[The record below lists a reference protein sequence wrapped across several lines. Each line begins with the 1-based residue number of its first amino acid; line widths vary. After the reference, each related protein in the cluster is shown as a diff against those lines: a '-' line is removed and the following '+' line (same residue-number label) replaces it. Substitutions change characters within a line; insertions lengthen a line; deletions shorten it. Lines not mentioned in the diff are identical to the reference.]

1 MTASLIGFAVM
12 VLMMA
17 AGIPI
22 AVCMGAVGVVGFGL
36 LVGWAPALAMTGQ
49 IVVDN
54 MLNYS
59 FSLLPLFILMGNLI
73 AQSRLSQDLYSAA
86 YAFLG
91 HYRGGLAHA
100 TILACGGFSA
110 VSGSSMATAATMG
123 KVALPQMRRYG
134 YADGLAV
141 ASVAAGGTLG
151 ILIPPSVI
159 LIIYGFLTN
168 TDIAQLFMAGVLPG
182 LLGILLYSMA
192 VTYVTLVNPKAGP
205 RGERTAWP
213 QRLRA
218 LVNVWAIVVLFVLI
232 LGGIYSGLFTPNEAA
247 GIGAA
252 GAFLFALGRRT
263 LTWQR
268 FLHIVVDTVRT
279 TSMMFF
285 LLFGALLFSNFL
297 SIAGGATALEQWIG
311 GLGVSPLAVMI
322 IIVCIYLVLGTMLES
337 LSMILLTVPLL
348 LPVVSGLGIDLV
360 WFGIV
365 VVIATEVGLISPPVG
380 LNIFVLKATFPDIST
395 GQAFRGVLPFFVF
408 DLVRIGLVLAF
419 PAIALFLPALMN

>member
-17 AGIPI
+17 SGIPI

-218 LVNVWAIVVLFVLI
+218 LVNVWAIVLLFVLI

-311 GLGVSPLAVMI
+311 GLGVSPLTVMI

-419 PAIALFLPALMN
+419 PAIVLFLPALMN

>member
-297 SIAGGATALEQWIG
+297 SVAGGATALEQWIG

>member
-1 MTASLIGFAVM
+1 MTASLIGFAAM

-73 AQSRLSQDLYSAA
+73 ARSRLSQDLYSAA

-141 ASVAAGGTLG
+141 ASVASGGTLG

-168 TDIAQLFMAGVLPG
+168 TDIAQLFMAGVVPG
-182 LLGILLYSMA
+182 LLGIVLYSMA
-192 VTYVTLVNPKAGP
+192 VTYATLVDPKAGP

-213 QRLRA
+213 ERLRA
-218 LVNVWAIVVLFVLI
+218 LANVWAIVVLFVVI

-247 GIGAA
+247 GVGAA
-252 GAFLFALGRRT
+252 GALLFALGRRT
-263 LTWQR
+263 LTWGR
-268 FLHIVVDTVRT
+268 FLDIVVDTVRT
-279 TSMMFF
+279 TAMMFF

-311 GLGVSPLAVMI
+311 GLGVSPLMVMI

-380 LNIFVLKATFPDIST
+380 LNIFVLKAAFPDIST

-408 DLVRIGLVLAF
+408 DLIRIGLVLAF
-419 PAIALFLPALMN
+419 PAIALFLPALMQ

>member
-17 AGIPI
+17 SGIPI

-36 LVGWAPALAMTGQ
+36 LVGWAPALAMAGQ

-218 LVNVWAIVVLFVLI
+218 LVNVWAIVLLFVLI

-311 GLGVSPLAVMI
+311 GLGVSPLTVMI

-419 PAIALFLPALMN
+419 PAIVLFLPALMN

>member
-36 LVGWAPALAMTGQ
+36 LVGWAPTLAMTGQ

-218 LVNVWAIVVLFVLI
+218 LVNVWAIVVLFALI

-268 FLHIVVDTVRT
+268 LLHIVVDTVRT

-311 GLGVSPLAVMI
+311 GLGVSPLTVMI
-322 IIVCIYLVLGTMLES
+322 LIVCIYLVLGTMLES